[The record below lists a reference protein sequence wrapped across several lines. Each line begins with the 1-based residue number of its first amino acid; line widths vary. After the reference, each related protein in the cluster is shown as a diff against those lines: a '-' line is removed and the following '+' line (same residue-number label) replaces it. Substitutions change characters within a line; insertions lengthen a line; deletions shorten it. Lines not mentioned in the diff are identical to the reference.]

1 MRKINIISADER
13 MAQNTGVKAL
23 ILGPAGVG
31 KTTLLRTLDPKTT
44 LFIDLEAG
52 DLAVQDV
59 KIDAFRART
68 WEECRDIA
76 CYVGGPNPSLPATA
90 VYSHAHYD
98 ALCSA
103 MGGVDALSKYE
114 TYFIDSI
121 TVAGRLCFRWC
132 EQQPES
138 FNDKGKKNMLGT
150 YGLMGREMISWL
162 TQLQHTRGKNVVFVG
177 ILENKKDDFN
187 VTSWELQV
195 DGGKTGKELPGIV
208 DQIVTMQFVDFG
220 DGQQVRALVCT
231 RPEPVEISGQGSL
244 WPSRTDR
251 GATSRQADCQGVRQW
266 PAQGRRSHPSVSNGK
281 LRSSIKHTTGEDKKW
296 QWISIRRPRSARTV

>member
-231 RPEPVEISGQGSL
+231 SPNPWKYPAKDRSGRLEQIEEPHL
-244 WPSRTDR
+244 
-251 GATSRQADCQGVRQW
+251 
-266 PAQGRRSHPSVSNGK
+266 GK
-281 LRSSIKHTTGEDKKW
+281 LIAKVSGNGPRKAVDHTLPSQTEN
-296 QWISIRRPRSARTV
+296 SEAA